1 MKQLSAYFIMALLAM
16 PAFAQTD
23 SSGSSSKTLKPPARE
38 GNIPRTRWEGQKSGA
53 LWTRASLAALK
64 THGAAL
70 ANMVPADVTD
80 WCPAYPEADLEARQ
94 AFWVGLISSLVKH
107 ESTFRQTAVGGGGRW
122 YGLLQIT
129 PSTAQLY
136 KCNARSGAALK
147 DGVANLNCGIR
158 IMAKT
163 VPRDGVVSRGM
174 KGVAADW
181 GPFYSSRKRNDMMA
195 YTRAQTYCKP
205 IESTRPKTR
214 PKGLSTPGAER

>member
-1 MKQLSAYFIMALLAM
+1 MILLAV
-16 PAFAQTD
+16 PAVSQAA
-23 SSGSSSKTLKPPARE
+23 SGGNSTKTLPPAARE

-53 LWTRASLAALK
+53 LWTRSSLAALK
-64 THGAAL
+64 SHGAAL
-70 ANMVPADVTD
+70 PNMVPADVTD
-80 WCPAYPEADLEARQ
+80 WCPAYPEADLEARR
-94 AFWVGLISSLVKH
+94 AFWVGLISSLAKH

-129 PSTAQLY
+129 PSTARLY

-158 IMAKT
+158 IMSKT
-163 VPRDGVVSRGM
+163 VARDGVVSRGM

-214 PKGLSTPGAER
+214 PKGLSKPGAER

>member
-1 MKQLSAYFIMALLAM
+1 MILLAS
-16 PAFAQTD
+16 PVVAQSNDTET
-23 SSGSSSKTLKPPARE
+23 STNATKPHARD
-38 GNIPRTRWEGQKSGA
+38 GNIPRTRWEGQKNGA

-64 THGAAL
+64 SHGAGL
-70 ANMVPADVTD
+70 VSMVPADVTD
-80 WCPAYPEADLEARQ
+80 WCPAYPEADLESRR
-94 AFWVGLISSLVKH
+94 AFWVGLISSLAKH
-107 ESTFRQTAVGGGGRW
+107 ESSFRQTAVGGGGRW

-129 PSTAQLY
+129 PSTARLY

-158 IMAKT
+158 IMSKT
-163 VPRDGVVSRGM
+163 VARDGVVSRGM

-205 IESTRPKTR
+205 IESTRPKVR
-214 PKGLSTPGAER
+214 PKGLSA